1 MKNLPK
7 QVNESILKTNLNDMA
22 HSLVRELAMACK
34 KMSIYGA
41 GHPVAAKAL
50 DKPYFYFGKI
60 FYFKK
65 YVNFNIQQGNLYLLN
80 IRLKDSIF
88 NGHIIQFMQLRDINA
103 LLFEQNMSL
112 ENLTVFVDQFVRRV
126 SPRDPYYQLSRF
138 LDEKEIKTIEVNSHR
153 AFNLFENWKL
163 YRGDVEGDFSI
174 KRVCLDQLGDN
185 LKKLVSFVDAKTDY
199 LIDNYIDFYPDIV
212 SYLLPEKISSLS
224 SVGIR
229 NVLSELAHE
238 VNSLTDEEAKA
249 VPFNLIMSIFR
260 LITGHPE
267 RDRIVEQ
274 LDDSLREKIMA
285 GGKFDDTDTET
296 GKIRISSRNRIDS
309 LLEEYFSIGAEGS
322 DALEFS
328 DAFLRLLKTGQQG
341 KAIEVVCRLMDYMSN
356 ANPDFRQ
363 KALGILMAVTD
374 QLNVELDRSVFES
387 MVNDVVNRLATKQET
402 YEYSELI
409 WRLFDKCRLEERFDL
424 MAKLTT
430 TMAMRRQIEAGVTVY
445 DSMTVKK
452 AFENINQKQ
461 IIDQLIEAMIKGKH
475 DKANDIKEVLVAVG
489 SEDIA
494 LALSQIISHP
504 IRQIRQQSLRIL
516 AELGKSSL
524 RVFSRIIMDDTWF
537 ERDADR
543 HELPDHKWYVVRN
556 SIFVLG
562 SLRDQEGL
570 VPLRLRIADNDVRV
584 RREIVTA
591 FEKIGGEE
599 AIDLLILMAEDP
611 VREIRISAINAI
623 GLIGNSETVPLLID
637 VAGRNPMDTPRI
649 VTVLGKL
656 GGSDARSYLSRLLT
670 DPEMISNLAGGQIS
684 KDELRLAIIR
694 ALGKLG
700 DDVSLNT
707 LKTYQDSM
715 TTTQK
720 IFFKNSPVQKAISE
734 ILSKK

>member
-7 QVNESILKTNLNDMA
+7 QVNESTVKTNLSDMA

-65 YVNFNIQQGNLYLLN
+65 YVNLNIQQGNLYLLN

-112 ENLTVFVDQFVRRV
+112 ENLTTFVDQFVRRV

-163 YRGDVEGDFSI
+163 YRGDVEGDFSV
-174 KRVCLDQLGDN
+174 KRFCLDQLGDN

-238 VNSLTDEEAKA
+238 VNTLADEEAKA

-274 LDDSLREKIMA
+274 LDNSLREKIMA

-296 GKIRISSRNRIDS
+296 GKIRISSRNRIDG
-309 LLEEYFSIGAEGS
+309 LLEEYFSSGAESS

-341 KAIEVVCRLMDYMSN
+341 KAVEVVCRLMDYMSN

-363 KALGILMAVTD
+363 KALGILMVVTD

-387 MVNDVVNRLATKQET
+387 MVNDVVNRLATRQET

-409 WRLFDKCRLEERFDL
+409 WRLFDKCRLEKRFDL
-424 MAKLTT
+424 MAKLTA

-452 AFENINQKQ
+452 AFENINQKE
-461 IIDQLIEAMIKGKH
+461 IFNQLIETMIKGKH
-475 DKANDIKEVLVAVG
+475 DTANDIKEVLVAIG

-649 VTVLGKL
+649 VTILGKL
-656 GGSDARSYLSRLLT
+656 GGNDARSYLSRLIS
-670 DPEMISNLAGGQIS
+670 DPEMLSNLAGGQIS

-707 LKTYQDSM
+707 LKAYQDSM

-734 ILSKK
+734 ILFKK